1 MQLTPSSIVV
11 VRIDITFYKDPA
23 DMPDFYLDLSLIK
36 FGTIIAKIKKAPGF
50 STQCFLLIGIK
61 VIWFRTLRLS
71 FRVQKYYPDLQAS

>member
-23 DMPDFYLDLSLIK
+23 DMPDLYLDLSLIK

-61 VIWFRTLRLS
+61 VI
-71 FRVQKYYPDLQAS
+71 